1 MFLCWNFVCVIVDI
15 ISLYV
20 IWFYICFGLFEI
32 IVFYFFLKRGLRF
45 LYFSFDWR
53 YVIVMRIFWLIYLDW
68 V

>member
-1 MFLCWNFVCVIVDI
+1 MFWCWNFVCVIVDI

-45 LYFSFDWR
+45 LYFSFGWC
-53 YVIVMRIFWLIYLDW
+53 YVIVMRSFWLIYLDW

>member
-32 IVFYFFLKRGLRF
+32 IVFYFFLNRGLRF
-45 LYFSFDWR
+45 LYFSFDWC